1 MPERSPGTGKPD
13 TRRAGTVVVLVAVLV
28 ALAVLIPIGVG
39 FLNDRAPA
47 STGGVTT
54 PGVASLDPTVAPGIQ
69 KALKEM
75 ARREAAQRYCDAHPE
90 AAATQRCLD
99 GV

>member
-1 MPERSPGTGKPD
+1 MPERSPRTGRYG
-13 TRRAGTVVVLVAVLV
+13 TRRNATRVVSVVLVVLV
-28 ALAVLIPIGVG
+28 VLIPIGLG
-39 FLNDRAPA
+39 FFSGSAPA
-47 STGGVTT
+47 PAGGVNP
-54 PGVASLDPTVAPGIQ
+54 PGDASADPTVAPGIQ

-90 AAATQRCLD
+90 AAATHRCLD